1 MDTFNLR
8 DYLFKDQPGEELG
21 QRAEVIITLLLGF
34 LSTSVAFFV
43 YQNTAIIFL
52 SIVTNLVALF
62 TLIQALRRKYTY
74 LVLFPAITAVSICLV
89 SIIEGQGVHD
99 MTWIGLLGLFL
110 LVNIYSRKNDRLVI
124 VLGIFM
130 VLLYVGTGLAEI
142 NNLIPNPLGTDL
154 DYLTLNSFFIAITM
168 AAILVVFRRNRL
180 LLKLAAENKNEQI
193 SANQRLEEIN
203 RTLEDQVQ
211 IRTKELNELN
221 EQLQAKAA
229 RLQAASDISH
239 DLMVHLNEKPAEL
252 LTRMARVVSEK
263 LGYYHVGIFLLD
275 EAREFAVLRAS
286 NSKGGQQMLARR
298 HQLKVGGVGI
308 VSYVSQSGRARIALD
323 TGADAVFFNNPYL
336 PETRSEIAL
345 PLKIGNVTIGVL
357 DVQSTQSSA
366 FNDEDINTL
375 MTITNQI
382 AILMKSIFSEE
393 TKSSG
398 LVQYRSQFNADTP
411 EGFSYR
417 PDGSIVSNIL
427 LEGNALTQ
435 RAIASG
441 ETVVVNQPS
450 RGDAPTLAVPVKFRE
465 QVVGVIH
472 IESTENARAWT
483 DDEISLVQAISDRAA
498 LALENARLFADATR
512 RAEQEETISRV
523 TTQIGSSTDFDRI
536 LQTTIQELGL
546 ALGAS
551 RSFIQLGT
559 DFVQEEKASE

>member
-323 TGADAVFFNNPYL
+323 TGADTVFFNNPYL

-472 IESTENARAWT
+472 VESTENARAWT